1 MGGGRVR
8 LGEGGLSEVQGF
20 LLSVLCISHMESSCR
35 CMRRCFCA
43 SNFVL
48 AQSRK
53 MSHLMISTEV
63 NTG

>member
-8 LGEGGLSEVQGF
+8 LGRGLSEVQGF
-20 LLSVLCISHMESSCR
+20 LLFVSYMESSCR

-53 MSHLMISTEV
+53 MSHLMISAEV
-63 NTG
+63 NAG